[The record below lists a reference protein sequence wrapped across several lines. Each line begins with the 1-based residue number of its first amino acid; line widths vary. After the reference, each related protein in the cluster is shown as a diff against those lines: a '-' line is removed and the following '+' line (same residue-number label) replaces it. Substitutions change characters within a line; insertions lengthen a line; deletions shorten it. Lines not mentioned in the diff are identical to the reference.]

1 MTTSPRL
8 TGALWRFRFVLA
20 AVCLTAAGLL
30 VVAELRPAQ
39 PTATVTVAA
48 RDLPAGSVLTAADL
62 RSTPVFDPPSAALPA
77 EALIGTTLV
86 AGVPEGMPMAETL
99 LVSPGL
105 ADAAPAGTVV
115 VPVTL
120 ADPQLMALVRV
131 GDRLRLY
138 QSSPGQSS
146 SQIPDGTGADPG
158 ADLVA
163 DDALVLA
170 RLDESGDANG
180 LLELP
185 ASDSSGVVVVAIDPE
200 AATVLSGAS
209 ALAPVR
215 AVLIPGDQ
223 P

>member
-8 TGALWRFRFVLA
+8 IGALWRFRFVLA
-20 AVCLTAAGLL
+20 ALCLTAAGLL
-30 VVAELRPAQ
+30 VMSEFRPAQ
-39 PTATVTVAA
+39 PTGTVTVAA
-48 RDLPAGSVLTAADL
+48 RDLPAGTVLSAADL
-62 RSTPVFDPPSAALPA
+62 RSEPALDPPSAALPA
-77 EALIGTTLV
+77 EALIGATLV
-86 AGVPEGMPMAETL
+86 AGLPEGMPVAETL

-105 ADAAPAGTVV
+105 VDAAPAGTVV

-138 QSSPGQSS
+138 QSASWQEST
-146 SQIPDGTGADPG
+146 QLPDGTGSDHG
-158 ADLVA
+158 TELVA

-170 RLDESGDANG
+170 RLDETGDANG
-180 LLELP
+180 LLDMT
-185 ASDSSGVVVVAIDPE
+185 ASESSGVVVVAIDPE

-215 AVLIPGDQ
+215 AVVVPGDQ